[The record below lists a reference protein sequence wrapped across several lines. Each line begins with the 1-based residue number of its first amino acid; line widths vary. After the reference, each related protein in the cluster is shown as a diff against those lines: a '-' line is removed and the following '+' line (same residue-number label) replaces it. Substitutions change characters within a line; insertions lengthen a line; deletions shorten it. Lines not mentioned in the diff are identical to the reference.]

1 MFGWIQ
7 HNRCLLS
14 QILFTYQLKF
24 GWVGWPFG
32 AECKWRR
39 VWKQWEKPAQLS
51 MYRQLHRPLS
61 FRCEIQFR
69 ERAYAVNIRLHCK
82 WRLVLISAFHWNVD
96 LQLLQ
101 PWCKEWR
108 ENVGERKIK
117 VKGKKRG
124 KKKLIR
130 ESRCRERRK
139 KQDSNNTGKQ
149 GGLGG
154 HAVRTTKQNCEPMT
168 ITKQ

>member
-82 WRLVLISAFHWNVD
+82 WRLVLISAFHCNVD

-124 KKKLIR
+124 KKNW
-130 ESRCRERRK
+130 SERAGAEKGERSGIPIIQENK
-139 KQDSNNTGKQ
+139 
-149 GGLGG
+149 GGWE
-154 HAVRTTKQNCEPMT
+154 VMQWEQQNKT
-168 ITKQ
+168 VNLWQ